1 MVATLLLALA
11 AAPFQAPTPA
21 PPHPEIVVG
30 RDAKGRLVARFDGAR
45 VYPLG
50 PSRFVNVVGFA
61 EAMPGINSTFTAR
74 PDDDLFVLDEAAD
87 LEFVLVG
94 ADAGLAV
101 WNDRGTGLMKA
112 GESFSLGHPPFD
124 SHPVWNAPHGE
135 PGRRYELRLQLRDRS
150 RRYGESAILSPAFTP
165 DETPELYACPM
176 NCKGGSTYAKS
187 GACPVCGMQLKRL
200 SGRSYRVAV
209 DPDGTAPER
218 PIAPGTDVDLAFHL
232 ATPDGKPVDDLAV
245 VHEKLLHLLMV
256 SDDLAWFA
264 HEHPVLQRDG
274 SFTLRTRFPH
284 GGAYTLFHDFT
295 PSRAGMQ
302 VVPVALTVAGEAPPN
317 VPLVPDADRART
329 VDGCRIE
336 MVAPSPIRSLFNLSF
351 RVRVTREGAPVTDL
365 EPYLG
370 TFGHLIVV
378 REDRQYFVH
387 SHPLGATPAAG
398 AHGGPD
404 VTFGLLF
411 PAPGRYKAWFQ
422 LQRSGSVLTAPFVFD
437 VVAP

>member
-1 MVATLLLALA
+1 MIATLLLALA
-11 AAPFQAPTPA
+11 AAPFQT

-30 RDAKGRLVARFDGAR
+30 RDAKGRLSARFDAAR
-45 VYPLG
+45 VFPLG
-50 PSRFVNVVGFA
+50 PSRFVNVGGFA
-61 EAMPGINSTFTAR
+61 EAMPGLNSTFTAR
-74 PDDDLFVLDEAAD
+74 PDDDFFVLDEAAD

-94 ADAGLAV
+94 ADAGLEV
-101 WNDRGTGLMKA
+101 WNDHGSGPMRT
-112 GESFSLGHPPFD
+112 GESFTLGHPPFD

-150 RRYGESAILSPAFTP
+150 RRYSESATLSLAFTP

-176 NCKGGSTYAKS
+176 NCKGGNTYPTS

-200 SGRSYRVAV
+200 SGRSYRVTVA
-209 DPDGTAPER
+209 PDGSAER
-218 PIAPGTDVDLAFHL
+218 PIAAGADVDLAFHL
-232 ATPDGKPVDDLAV
+232 ATPDGKAVTDLSV

-264 HEHPVLQRDG
+264 HEHPVLQADG

-302 VVPVALTVAGEAPPN
+302 VVPVALTVAGEAPPG
-317 VPLVPDADRART
+317 VPLVPDAGRAQT

-336 MVAPSPIRSLFNLSF
+336 MVAPSPIRSLFNLSI
-351 RVRVTREGAPVTDL
+351 RVHVTRDGAPVTDL

-370 TFGHLIVV
+370 TFGHLIVI

-387 SHPLGATPAAG
+387 SHPLGTTPAAG

-437 VVAP
+437 VEAP